1 MLVLIILL
9 LALVAVG
16 AYMLGRSSV
25 KVSEEDKVID
35 LRRCVNELLNLETV
49 TQMAREHKEQK
60 ACLEELHELLVSY
73 FFFHEFANP
82 KDAYNDLMKRRDGIN
97 ERTWDL
103 LENKAIVR
111 MYNKIIQ
118 EVNSSW
124 LEKE

>member
-9 LALVAVG
+9 LAVVALG

-25 KVSEEDKVID
+25 KVSEEDKAVD
-35 LRRCVNELLNLETV
+35 LKRCVNELLNLETV
-49 TQMAREHKEQK
+49 TQMAKEHEEQK
-60 ACLEELHELLVSY
+60 ACLEELQELLVSC
-73 FFFHEFANP
+73 FFFREFANP
-82 KDAYNDLMKRRDGIN
+82 KDVYNDLMKRRDGIN
-97 ERTWDL
+97 ERTWDI

-118 EVNSSW
+118 GVNSSW

>member
-1 MLVLIILL
+1 MLVFIILF
-9 LALVAVG
+9 LAVVAVG

-25 KVSEEDKVID
+25 KVSEENKAID
-35 LRRCVNELLNLETV
+35 LKRCVNELLNLETI
-49 TQMAREHKEQK
+49 TQMAKEHEEQK

-73 FFFHEFANP
+73 FFFREFANP
-82 KDAYNDLMKRRDGIN
+82 KDAYNNLMKRRDEIN
-97 ERTWDL
+97 ERTWDI

-118 EVNSSW
+118 EVNLSW